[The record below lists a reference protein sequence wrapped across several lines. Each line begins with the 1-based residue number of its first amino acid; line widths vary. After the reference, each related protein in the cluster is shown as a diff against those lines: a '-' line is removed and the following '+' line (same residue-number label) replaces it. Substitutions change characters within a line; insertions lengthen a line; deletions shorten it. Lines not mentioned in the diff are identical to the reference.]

1 MSIQRFEVDPIFQS
15 DAIRRWVIARH
26 TLLAPTCLTICVCL
40 VLLTGYRAYRDYS
53 VPSNDFDWTHR
64 GLSDFH
70 NGTYYPT
77 LAFRNGDNPYAH
89 DVGKSYPMG
98 RSAPLF
104 SPFVFILH
112 LPFSYLSLQH
122 ADVAFFIYNSL
133 LLALLAY
140 LAIRFSH
147 HTCNPAILCLVML
160 LIYVSRPGHITL
172 FTGYFT
178 AELALGTAIAL
189 HFSKTRPALAGLGLL
204 LASGKPN
211 FILPLML
218 LMLFRRDFRAVVH
231 GVLFC
236 GIGAGAGI
244 MWLASFSSLADVVSG
259 FQQGQEALYADPT
272 EIPFNTWTRV
282 DLAGMA
288 AKLVRANPEDSLY
301 LIVMFVLLCIPG
313 TILWRKLS
321 GNDAHGATGAS
332 GMIICLSILLS
343 IYHQSYD
350 CLIVAVPWVGFTLF
364 GDIVAAEISPRVRAW
379 VVVFTAVPAAN
390 YLSTLTARNILK
402 LDPSGWIWQS
412 ITLISGVCLLAAL
425 VALLIEVG
433 KTSSPCEAVE

>member
-1 MSIQRFEVDPIFQS
+1 M
-15 DAIRRWVIARH
+15 
-26 TLLAPTCLTICVCL
+26 LAPTCLTLCLGL
-40 VLLTGYRAYRDYS
+40 VLLTGFRAYRDYS
-53 VPSNDFDWTHR
+53 VPSNDFDWTNR

-112 LPFSYLSLQH
+112 LPFSFLALHQ
-122 ADVAFFIYNSL
+122 ADVAFFVYNSI
-133 LLALLAY
+133 LLAFLGY
-140 LAIRFSH
+140 LAIRFSGS
-147 HTCNPAILCLVML
+147 TGNIALLSVVMM

-178 AELALGTAIAL
+178 AEIALGTAIAL
-189 HFSKTRPALAGLGLL
+189 HFSKSRPALAGVGLL

-211 FILPLML
+211 FILPLLL
-218 LMLFRRDFRAVVH
+218 LMLFRRDFRAVFF
-231 GVLFC
+231 GTLFC
-236 GIGAGAGI
+236 GVGAVAGI
-244 MWLASFSSLADVVSG
+244 MWLASFSSLADVITG

-282 DLAGMA
+282 DLAGMG
-288 AKLVRANPEDSLY
+288 AKLVQSNPEDSFY
-301 LIVMFVLLCIPG
+301 LIVMLVLLWIPG
-313 TILWRKLS
+313 FVLWRKGS
-321 GNDAHGATGAS
+321 VDQGHGATGAS

-350 CLIVAVPWVGFTLF
+350 CLIVVVPWVGFALF
-364 GDIVAAEISPRVRAW
+364 GDKVAADVSPSIRTW
-379 VVVFTAVPAAN
+379 VVALTAVPAAN
-390 YLSTLTARNILK
+390 YLSTLTARNVMG

-412 ITLISGVCLLAAL
+412 ITLISGVCML
-425 VALLIEVG
+425 VALSALLVDVG
-433 KTSSPCEAVE
+433 KTNSVRRPVD